1 MYNLFNKLFP
11 TMKKALL
18 FSAAFAALGLLS
30 CNREVSPSVGSEG
43 KPVEVTVSIMG
54 APSSRATDT
63 KYADESKVDSL
74 QIFVFNGDDREAYRN
89 VKNTM
94 SALIP
99 ATSGERTVWAV
110 VNAPD
115 LSEVMSLNALKAA
128 VTNLVDNAKDSF
140 VMTGAVTQELVDGG
154 NVAITVKR
162 IVARVSISR
171 ISTSLKDYRE
181 KWSVRIGKI
190 YLINVAADNKYDV
203 GGEPGAWLNKLA
215 WDAEA
220 GEKAD
225 ALLYDVLGA
234 DGAGVIIKNNVY
246 QKDGETVD
254 EDHAYDEQT
263 HRLASGVSIV
273 QDNGYTKEHAF
284 YPYPNPYPVEN
295 TTPDYGDTW
304 TPRGTILVIEAT
316 MLDED
321 GNEIVIQGTD
331 NQTQG
336 YYPIP
341 MPALERNKT
350 YVIDEVRITRLPGD
364 KPYKPIETGESRV
377 TITVNEWELGLN
389 LGTITI

>member
-1 MYNLFNKLFP
+1 
-11 TMKKALL
+11 MKRALL
-18 FSAAFAALGLLS
+18 FSAAIAAMAIVS
-30 CNREVSPSVGSEG
+30 CNRVDNPSQGASEPG
-43 KPVEVTVSIMG
+43 KPVEVTVSITSG
-54 APSSRATDT
+54 TRAVET

-74 QIFVFNGDDREAYRN
+74 QIFVFNQNDREAYRN
-89 VKNTM
+89 VKNSM

-115 LSEVMSLNALKAA
+115 LSEVMTLEGLKAA
-128 VTNLVDNAKDSF
+128 VTNLVDNSKDSF
-140 VMTGAVTQELVDGG
+140 VMTGSVTQELVDGG

-171 ISTSLKDYRE
+171 ISTSLKDYRAN
-181 KWSVRIGKI
+181 WSVRIGRI
-190 YLINVAADNKYDV
+190 YLINVAGDNKYDV
-203 GGEPGAWLNKLA
+203 GGEPLAWINKLGY
-215 WDAEA
+215 DAEA
-220 GEKAD
+220 GAKAD
-225 ALLYDVLGA
+225 ALLFDVLGA
-234 DGAGVIIKNNVY
+234 DGAGVVIKNNVY

-254 EDHAYDEQT
+254 EDHAYNETT
-263 HRLASGVSIV
+263 HRLADGVSIA

-284 YPYPNPYPVEN
+284 YPYPNVFPKEGE
-295 TTPDYGDTW
+295 TPDYADEW
-304 TPRGTILVIEAT
+304 SPRGTILVIEAT
-316 MLDED
+316 MLDEE
-321 GNEIVIQGTD
+321 GHEIVIQGTE

-341 MPALERNKT
+341 LPALERNKT
-350 YVIDEVRITRLPGD
+350 YSIDEVRITRLPGD